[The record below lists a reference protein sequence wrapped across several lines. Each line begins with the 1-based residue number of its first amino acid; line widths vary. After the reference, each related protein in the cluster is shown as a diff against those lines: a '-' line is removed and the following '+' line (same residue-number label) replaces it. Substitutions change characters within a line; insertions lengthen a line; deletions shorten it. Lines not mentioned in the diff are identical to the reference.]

1 MSWALVA
8 LAVVLVPVPAVANAR
23 QPICGDIGK
32 RDTRLPPLNI
42 IAAVAVVLGSLG
54 MVPMP
59 WSLVVAAI
67 GGYLAHRY
75 MPTEF
80 SRDEER
86 RALALAR
93 SLPDAIDLLAAV
105 LRAGLTDT
113 DAVALVADAVP
124 GQLGEL
130 LSRVAR
136 HRAFGATAAQAW
148 RTVRDEPALAE
159 LSSVMARNAD
169 TGSPV
174 APILDR
180 VAADARRDYYSTAQ
194 GAARAAAVRAVIPLA
209 ACFLPAFVL
218 LGVVPIVASLVSEL
232 SF

>member
-1 MSWALVA
+1 M
-8 LAVVLVPVPAVANAR
+8 
-23 QPICGDIGK
+23 
-32 RDTRLPPLNI
+32 
-42 IAAVAVVLGSLG
+42 
-54 MVPMP
+54 
-59 WSLVVAAI
+59 
-67 GGYLAHRY
+67 
-75 MPTEF
+75 
-80 SRDEER
+80 
-86 RALALAR
+86 
-93 SLPDAIDLLAAV
+93 
-105 LRAGLTDT
+105 TDT

-180 VAADARRDYYSTAQ
+180 VAADARRDYYSAAQ